1 MLSQFLEMTLLYHPF
16 LFSLPCLGS
25 LGPLLDHSGVPAL
38 TLWAEGGEGLKVEAL
53 EDWLG
58 EGCWSNQFTLMTG
71 GSSAPWP
78 GPLPQWP
85 GGNPGGRWGPGR
97 DASQQPLD
105 PVSAL
110 GLLTLRDSVSPGSP
124 LLE

>member
-1 MLSQFLEMTLLYHPF
+1 MGEKTPI
-16 LFSLPCLGS
+16 
-25 LGPLLDHSGVPAL
+25 DHSGVPAL